1 LVLVK
6 PQFEAS
12 KPEVDKG
19 AGVIIDD
26 AIRQR
31 CIAEVR
37 EAFVRYGV
45 RPRGEVESAVA
56 GPAGNREHWL
66 RLTRE

>member
-1 LVLVK
+1 M
-6 PQFEAS
+6 
-12 KPEVDKG
+12 
-19 AGVIIDD
+19 IIDD

-37 EAFVRYGV
+37 EAFVRHGV
-45 RPRGEVESAVA
+45 QPRGEVESAGA
-56 GPAGNREHWL
+56 GPAGNREQWL